1 MPTALKAKVTLSL
14 DAVLV
19 ATVDQQVRAHVA
31 ASRSAAVEA
40 ALRCWQR
47 ERRQHAIE
55 QGIEAYYRSCSVG
68 EHREARAWS
77 RLASRAAR
85 QLWND

>member
-1 MPTALKAKVTLSL
+1 MPPALKAKVTLSL

-31 ASRSAAVEA
+31 ASRSAAVET

-47 ERRQHAIE
+47 EHQQQAIE
-55 QGIEAYYRSCSVG
+55 QGIEAYYRSCSTG
-68 EHREARAWS
+68 DRREARAWS